1 MTAYDF
7 ATSGPTFIYTVD
19 VYERGEYIGSWYPF
33 SGEGTPKCFK
43 ELLLEDVSFDCH
55 RGHMRFDCIR
65 MTDYEVHL

>member
-7 ATSGPTFIYTVD
+7 ATSGLPFVATVD

-33 SGEGTPKCFK
+33 TGEDTPNCFK
-43 ELLLEDVSFDCH
+43 ELLLEDVSFDYH

-65 MTDYEVHL
+65 MVDYVVHL